1 MYKKMGSIST
11 FHLFLKER
19 TMGNY
24 ILRFTKLPKEIKA
37 TKRLTLKKKYSL
49 PEARELFYQVQ
60 ADVGPLDNKMTLE
73 IHRIE
78 GTKDYWE
85 FTLPLTKDVPL
96 DLLIDEDIIQELR
109 NLKGSQKEQF
119 EELENDLLVEFD
131 QSFEPVEQEV
141 NEPKPSF
148 LSGLSLPEV
157 KLPEV
162 AENLLSRVLPKK
174 QQVAVPLIEE
184 SPSENFVEEAL
195 ELPEDNYVPDYETV
209 EEEDGVPLEDLEM
222 EKEDILSPQ
231 ASQDDIVPSTVKE
244 SIPSVVI
251 PPLDAYLDLTTQP
264 IFNPIESLIAKLE
277 AKLDRQTQELIM
289 YFGLADK
296 NDFISERKKEFI
308 RTQYNPTFYKQLI
321 SSLYKLKND
330 VENKL
335 IKKLTIAYQEI
346 TADDGSEECL
356 AELAAKKAILSEEFT
371 DKIEAAFTSLEN
383 QLALDKARI
392 QKRQQEELERLN
404 KRHQDELYQIDVK
417 LQADKQEKAAQ
428 LDQMRQEAIEQEEE
442 KITASYEE
450 KAHKSQ
456 YSRLIERKNSQ
467 LEELSTILV
476 ESVQQVTDQELQYLQ
491 SMKSKLIE
499 SQPIFEEQRRIH
511 EQELREK
518 AVLAQRDRELAIKE
532 KELSL
537 KDKAVQNVESTKQ
550 QNQQKEMEISQF
562 LAKLIDDQTRRG
574 AENLATQQ
582 QLMAFIQQQQQG
594 TPLQAAPTQPG
605 AVQQAAGK
613 PSLWKKITL
622 SGAVLLAVAGFGGYV
637 HAKAQQDSNQT
648 TVSAAVQTENSYASF
663 ESTEPA
669 VPSYDDQISAG
680 KYIEAAKEY
689 PENIDHV
696 VQVVFE
702 KEDTDTLKQLTKL
715 GESDYGL
722 LDLAILQQDQKAIT
736 SIYQELSDALK
747 KDLTMGQKQQ
757 IASAYLL
764 QDKPKEAKSVLE

>member
-1 MYKKMGSIST
+1 
-11 FHLFLKER
+11 
-19 TMGNY
+19 MGNY

-37 TKRLTLKKKYSL
+37 TKRLILKKKYSL

-60 ADVGPLDNKMTLE
+60 ADVGPMDHKMTLE

-85 FTLPLTKDVPL
+85 FTLPLSKDVPL

-119 EELENDLLVEFD
+119 EELENDLLIEFD
-131 QSFEPVEQEV
+131 QPFEPVEEEV
-141 NEPKPSF
+141 NETKPSF

-157 KLPEV
+157 KLTEV

-174 QQVAVPLIEE
+174 QQAAVPLIEE

-222 EKEDILSPQ
+222 EKGEILSPQAQ
-231 ASQDDIVPSTVKE
+231 ASQDDIAPSTVKG
-244 SIPSVVI
+244 SIPGVVI

-264 IFNPIESLIAKLE
+264 IFSPIESLIAKLE
-277 AKLDRQTQELIM
+277 AKLDRQTQELIV

-417 LQADKQEKAAQ
+417 LQAEKQEKAAQ

-456 YSRLIERKNSQ
+456 YERLIERKNSQ

-518 AVLAQRDRELAIKE
+518 AILAQRDRELAIKE

-562 LAKLIDDQTRRG
+562 LAKLFDDQTRRG

-582 QLMAFIQQQQQG
+582 QLLAFIQQQQQG

-613 PSLWKKITL
+613 SSLWKKITL

-702 KEDTDTLKQLTKL
+702 KEDIDTLKQLTKL

>member
-1 MYKKMGSIST
+1 
-11 FHLFLKER
+11 
-19 TMGNY
+19 MGNY

-60 ADVGPLDNKMTLE
+60 ANVGPLDHKMTLE

-85 FTLPLTKDVPL
+85 FTLPLSKDVPL

-119 EELENDLLVEFD
+119 EELENDLLIEFD
-131 QSFEPVEQEV
+131 QPFEPVEEEV
-141 NEPKPSF
+141 NETKPSF
-148 LSGLSLPEV
+148 LGGLSLPEV

-277 AKLDRQTQELIM
+277 AKLDRQTQELIV

-417 LQADKQEKAAQ
+417 LQADKQEKATQ
-428 LDQMRQEAIEQEEE
+428 FDQMRQEAIEQEEE

-476 ESVQQVTDQELQYLQ
+476 ESVQQVTNQELQYLQ

-499 SQPIFEEQRRIH
+499 SQPVFEEQRRIH

-537 KDKAVQNVESTKQ
+537 KDQAVQNVESTKQ

-594 TPLQAAPTQPG
+594 TTLQAAPTQSS
-605 AVQQAAGK
+605 AAQQVAGK
-613 PSLWKKITL
+613 PSLWKKITF

-637 HAKAQQDSNQT
+637 HAKAQQDSNQA

>member
-1 MYKKMGSIST
+1 
-11 FHLFLKER
+11 
-19 TMGNY
+19 MGNY

-85 FTLPLTKDVPL
+85 FTLPLSKDVPL

-222 EKEDILSPQ
+222 EKEEILSPQ
-231 ASQDDIVPSTVKE
+231 ASQDDNILSTVKE
-244 SIPSVVI
+244 SIPGLVI

-264 IFNPIESLIAKLE
+264 IFYPIESLIAKLE

-346 TADDGSEECL
+346 TSDDGSEECL

-537 KDKAVQNVESTKQ
+537 KDQAVQNVESTKQ

-594 TPLQAAPTQPG
+594 TSLQAAPTQSS
-605 AVQQAAGK
+605 AAQQVAGK

-747 KDLTMGQKQQ
+747 KNLTMGQKQQ

>member
-1 MYKKMGSIST
+1 
-11 FHLFLKER
+11 
-19 TMGNY
+19 MGNY

-222 EKEDILSPQ
+222 EKEDILSPE

-277 AKLDRQTQELIM
+277 AKLDRQTQELIV
-289 YFGLADK
+289 YFDLADK

-346 TADDGSEECL
+346 TAYDGSEECL

-428 LDQMRQEAIEQEEE
+428 FDQMRQEAIEQEEE

-499 SQPIFEEQRRIH
+499 SQPVFEEQRRIH

-537 KDKAVQNVESTKQ
+537 KDQAVQNVESTKQ

-747 KDLTMGQKQQ
+747 KDLTMVQKQQ

>member
-1 MYKKMGSIST
+1 MGSIST

-222 EKEDILSPQ
+222 EKEEILSPQ

-277 AKLDRQTQELIM
+277 AKLDRQTQELIV
-289 YFGLADK
+289 YFDLADK

-428 LDQMRQEAIEQEEE
+428 FDQMRQEAIEQEEE

-499 SQPIFEEQRRIH
+499 SQPVFEEQRRIH

-550 QNQQKEMEISQF
+550 KNQQKEMEISQI
-562 LAKLIDDQTRRG
+562 LAKLIDDHTRRG
-574 AENLATQQ
+574 AENIATQQ

-747 KDLTMGQKQQ
+747 RDLTMGQKQQ

>member
-1 MYKKMGSIST
+1 
-11 FHLFLKER
+11 
-19 TMGNY
+19 MGNY

-222 EKEDILSPQ
+222 EKEDILSPE

-277 AKLDRQTQELIM
+277 AKLDRQTQELIV
-289 YFGLADK
+289 YFDLADK

-428 LDQMRQEAIEQEEE
+428 FDQMRQEAIEQEEE

-499 SQPIFEEQRRIH
+499 SQPVFEEQRRIH

-537 KDKAVQNVESTKQ
+537 KDQAVQNVESTKQ

-594 TPLQAAPTQPG
+594 TPLQAAPTQPS
-605 AVQQAAGK
+605 AVQQAVGK

>member
-1 MYKKMGSIST
+1 
-11 FHLFLKER
+11 
-19 TMGNY
+19 MGNY

-49 PEARELFYQVQ
+49 PEVRELFYQVQ

-85 FTLPLTKDVPL
+85 FTLPLSKDVPL

-119 EELENDLLVEFD
+119 EELENDLLIEFD
-131 QSFEPVEQEV
+131 QPFEPVEEEV
-141 NEPKPSF
+141 NETKPSF

-157 KLPEV
+157 KLTEV

-174 QQVAVPLIEE
+174 QQAAVPLIEE

-222 EKEDILSPQ
+222 EKEEILSPQAQ
-231 ASQDDIVPSTVKE
+231 ASQDDIVPSTVKG
-244 SIPSVVI
+244 SIPGVVI

-264 IFNPIESLIAKLE
+264 IFSPIESLIAKLE
-277 AKLDRQTQELIM
+277 AKLDRQTQELIV

-456 YSRLIERKNSQ
+456 YERLIERKNSQ

-499 SQPIFEEQRRIH
+499 SQPVFEEQRRIH

-594 TPLQAAPTQPG
+594 TPLQAAPTQPS
-605 AVQQAAGK
+605 AVQQAVGK

>member
-1 MYKKMGSIST
+1 
-11 FHLFLKER
+11 
-19 TMGNY
+19 MGNY

-60 ADVGPLDNKMTLE
+60 ADVGPLDHKMTLE
-73 IHRIE
+73 IHRVE

-85 FTLPLTKDVPL
+85 FTLPLSKDVPL

-119 EELENDLLVEFD
+119 EELENDLLIEFD
-131 QSFEPVEQEV
+131 QPFEPVEEEI
-141 NEPKPSF
+141 NETKPSF

-157 KLPEV
+157 KLTEV

-174 QQVAVPLIEE
+174 QQATVPLIEE

-222 EKEDILSPQ
+222 EKEEILSPQAQ
-231 ASQDDIVPSTVKE
+231 ASQDDIVPSTVKG
-244 SIPSVVI
+244 SIPGVVI

-264 IFNPIESLIAKLE
+264 IFSPIESLIAKLE
-277 AKLDRQTQELIM
+277 AKLDRQTQELIV

-371 DKIEAAFTSLEN
+371 DKIEAAFTSLDN
-383 QLALDKARI
+383 QLALDEARI

-499 SQPIFEEQRRIH
+499 SQPVFEEQRRIH

-562 LAKLIDDQTRRG
+562 LAKLFDDQTRRG

-613 PSLWKKITL
+613 SSLWKKITL

-637 HAKAQQDSNQT
+637 HAIAQQDSNQT

>member
-1 MYKKMGSIST
+1 
-11 FHLFLKER
+11 
-19 TMGNY
+19 MGNY

-60 ADVGPLDNKMTLE
+60 ANVGPLDHKMTLE

-85 FTLPLTKDVPL
+85 FTLPLSKDVPL

-119 EELENDLLVEFD
+119 EELENDLLIEFD
-131 QSFEPVEQEV
+131 QPFEPVEEEV
-141 NEPKPSF
+141 NETKPSF
-148 LSGLSLPEV
+148 LGGLSLPEV

-277 AKLDRQTQELIM
+277 AKLDRQTQELIV

-417 LQADKQEKAAQ
+417 LQADKQEKATQ
-428 LDQMRQEAIEQEEE
+428 FDQMRQEAIEQEEE

-476 ESVQQVTDQELQYLQ
+476 ESVQQVTNQELQYLQ

-499 SQPIFEEQRRIH
+499 SQPVFEEQRRIH

-537 KDKAVQNVESTKQ
+537 KDQAVQNVESTKQ

-582 QLMAFIQQQQQG
+582 QLMAFIQQKQQG
-594 TPLQAAPTQPG
+594 TTLQAAPTQSS
-605 AVQQAAGK
+605 ATQQVAGK

-637 HAKAQQDSNQT
+637 HAKAQQDSNQA

>member
-184 SPSENFVEEAL
+184 APSENFVEEAL

-222 EKEDILSPQ
+222 EKEEILSPQ
-231 ASQDDIVPSTVKE
+231 ASQNDIVPSTVKE

-277 AKLDRQTQELIM
+277 AKLDRQTQELIV
-289 YFGLADK
+289 YFDLADK

-417 LQADKQEKAAQ
+417 LQADKQEKVAQ
-428 LDQMRQEAIEQEEE
+428 FDQMRQEAIEQEEE

-499 SQPIFEEQRRIH
+499 SQPVFEEQRRIH

-550 QNQQKEMEISQF
+550 QNQQKEMEISQI
-562 LAKLIDDQTRRG
+562 LAKLIDDHTRRG
-574 AENLATQQ
+574 AENIATQQ

-594 TPLQAAPTQPG
+594 MPLQAAPTQPS

-613 PSLWKKITL
+613 SSLWKKITL

-702 KEDTDTLKQLTKL
+702 KEDIDTLKQLTKL

>member
-1 MYKKMGSIST
+1 
-11 FHLFLKER
+11 
-19 TMGNY
+19 MGNY

-60 ADVGPLDNKMTLE
+60 ANVGPLDHKMTLE

-85 FTLPLTKDVPL
+85 FTLPLSKDVPL

-119 EELENDLLVEFD
+119 EELENDLLIEFD
-131 QSFEPVEQEV
+131 QPFEPVEEEV
-141 NEPKPSF
+141 NETKPSF
-148 LSGLSLPEV
+148 LGGLSLPEV

-277 AKLDRQTQELIM
+277 AKLDRQTQELIV

-417 LQADKQEKAAQ
+417 LQADKQEKATQ
-428 LDQMRQEAIEQEEE
+428 FDQMRQEAIEQEEE

-499 SQPIFEEQRRIH
+499 SQPVFEEQRRIH

-537 KDKAVQNVESTKQ
+537 KDQAVQNVESTKQ

-594 TPLQAAPTQPG
+594 TTLQAAPTQSS
-605 AVQQAAGK
+605 AAQQVAGK

-637 HAKAQQDSNQT
+637 HAIAQQDSNQT

>member
-1 MYKKMGSIST
+1 
-11 FHLFLKER
+11 
-19 TMGNY
+19 MGNY

-60 ADVGPLDNKMTLE
+60 ANVGPLDHKMTLE

-85 FTLPLTKDVPL
+85 FTLPLSKDVPL

-119 EELENDLLVEFD
+119 EELENDLLIEFD
-131 QSFEPVEQEV
+131 QPFEPVEEEV
-141 NEPKPSF
+141 NETKPSF
-148 LSGLSLPEV
+148 LGGLSLPEV

-264 IFNPIESLIAKLE
+264 IFNPIELLIAKLE
-277 AKLDRQTQELIM
+277 AKLDRQTQELIV

-417 LQADKQEKAAQ
+417 LQADKQEKATQ
-428 LDQMRQEAIEQEEE
+428 FDQMRQEAIEQEEE

-499 SQPIFEEQRRIH
+499 SQPVFEEQRRIH

-537 KDKAVQNVESTKQ
+537 KDQAVQNVESTKQ

-594 TPLQAAPTQPG
+594 TTLQAAPTQSS
-605 AVQQAAGK
+605 AAQQVAGK

-637 HAKAQQDSNQT
+637 HAKAQQDSNQA

>member
-1 MYKKMGSIST
+1 
-11 FHLFLKER
+11 
-19 TMGNY
+19 MGNY

-174 QQVAVPLIEE
+174 QQVAVSLIEE

>member
-1 MYKKMGSIST
+1 
-11 FHLFLKER
+11 
-19 TMGNY
+19 MGNY

-49 PEARELFYQVQ
+49 PEARELFYQGQ

-85 FTLPLTKDVPL
+85 FTLPLSKDVPL

-119 EELENDLLVEFD
+119 EELENDLLIEFD
-131 QSFEPVEQEV
+131 QPFEPVEEEV
-141 NEPKPSF
+141 NETKPSF

-157 KLPEV
+157 KLTEV

-174 QQVAVPLIEE
+174 QQAAVPLIEE

-222 EKEDILSPQ
+222 EKEEILSPQAQ
-231 ASQDDIVPSTVKE
+231 ASQDDIVPSTVKG
-244 SIPSVVI
+244 SIPGVVI

-264 IFNPIESLIAKLE
+264 IFSPIESLIAKLE
-277 AKLDRQTQELIM
+277 AKLDRQTQELIV

-456 YSRLIERKNSQ
+456 YERLIERKNSQ

-499 SQPIFEEQRRIH
+499 SQPVFEEQRRIH

-594 TPLQAAPTQPG
+594 TPLQAAPTQPS
-605 AVQQAAGK
+605 AVQQAVGK

>member
-1 MYKKMGSIST
+1 MGSIST

-222 EKEDILSPQ
+222 EKEEILSPQ

-277 AKLDRQTQELIM
+277 AKLDRQTQELIV
-289 YFGLADK
+289 YFDLADK

-428 LDQMRQEAIEQEEE
+428 FDQMRQEAIEQEEE

-499 SQPIFEEQRRIH
+499 SQPVFEEQRRIH

-550 QNQQKEMEISQF
+550 KNQQKEMEISQI
-562 LAKLIDDQTRRG
+562 LAKLIDDHTRRG
-574 AENLATQQ
+574 AENIATQQ

-663 ESTEPA
+663 ESKEPA

>member
-1 MYKKMGSIST
+1 
-11 FHLFLKER
+11 
-19 TMGNY
+19 MGNY

-60 ADVGPLDNKMTLE
+60 ADVGPLDHKMTLE

-209 EEEDGVPLEDLEM
+209 EEEDGVSLEDLEM
-222 EKEDILSPQ
+222 EKEDILSPE

-277 AKLDRQTQELIM
+277 AKLDRQTQELIV
-289 YFGLADK
+289 YFDLADK

-428 LDQMRQEAIEQEEE
+428 FDQMRQEAIEQEEE

-499 SQPIFEEQRRIH
+499 SQPVFEEQRRIH

-537 KDKAVQNVESTKQ
+537 KDQAVQNVESTKQ

>member
-1 MYKKMGSIST
+1 MGSIST

-209 EEEDGVPLEDLEM
+209 EEKDGVPLEDLEM
-222 EKEDILSPQ
+222 EKEEILSPQ

-277 AKLDRQTQELIM
+277 AKLDRQTQELIV
-289 YFGLADK
+289 YFDLADK

-428 LDQMRQEAIEQEEE
+428 FDQMRQEAIEQEEE
-442 KITASYEE
+442 KITDSYAE

-499 SQPIFEEQRRIH
+499 SQPVFEEQRRIH

>member
-1 MYKKMGSIST
+1 
-11 FHLFLKER
+11 
-19 TMGNY
+19 MGNY

-60 ADVGPLDNKMTLE
+60 ADVGPLDHKMTLE

-85 FTLPLTKDVPL
+85 FTLPLSKDVPL

-119 EELENDLLVEFD
+119 EELENDLLIEFD
-131 QSFEPVEQEV
+131 QPFEPVEEEV
-141 NEPKPSF
+141 NETKPSF
-148 LSGLSLPEV
+148 LGGLSLPEV

-174 QQVAVPLIEE
+174 QQAAVPLIEE
-184 SPSENFVEEAL
+184 SPSENFIEEAL

-222 EKEDILSPQ
+222 EKEEILSSQAQ
-231 ASQDDIVPSTVKE
+231 ASQGDIVPSTVKG
-244 SIPSVVI
+244 SIPGVVI

-264 IFNPIESLIAKLE
+264 IFSPIESLIAKLE

-321 SSLYKLKND
+321 SSLYKLTND

-428 LDQMRQEAIEQEEE
+428 FDQMRQEAIEQEEE

-518 AVLAQRDRELAIKE
+518 AVLAQHDRELAIKE

-537 KDKAVQNVESTKQ
+537 KDQAVQNVESTKQ

-594 TPLQAAPTQPG
+594 TPLQAAPTQPS

>member
-1 MYKKMGSIST
+1 
-11 FHLFLKER
+11 
-19 TMGNY
+19 MGNY

-222 EKEDILSPQ
+222 EKEEILSPQ
-231 ASQDDIVPSTVKE
+231 ASQDDLVPSTVKE

-277 AKLDRQTQELIM
+277 AKLDRQTQELIV
-289 YFGLADK
+289 YFDLADK

-383 QLALDKARI
+383 QLALNKARI

-499 SQPIFEEQRRIH
+499 SQPVFEEQRRIH

-537 KDKAVQNVESTKQ
+537 KDQAVQNVESTKQ
-550 QNQQKEMEISQF
+550 KNQQKEMEISQI
-562 LAKLIDDQTRRG
+562 LAKLIDDHTRRG
-574 AENLATQQ
+574 AENIATQQ
-582 QLMAFIQQQQQG
+582 QLMAFIQQQQG
-594 TPLQAAPTQPG
+594 TPLQVAPTQPG
-605 AVQQAAGK
+605 AVQQATGK

-669 VPSYDDQISAG
+669 VLSYDDQISAG

>member
-1 MYKKMGSIST
+1 
-11 FHLFLKER
+11 
-19 TMGNY
+19 MGNY

-131 QSFEPVEQEV
+131 QSFESVEQEV

-222 EKEDILSPQ
+222 EKQEILSPQ

-244 SIPSVVI
+244 SIPSIVI

-277 AKLDRQTQELIM
+277 AKLDRQTQELIV
-289 YFGLADK
+289 YFDLADK

-356 AELAAKKAILSEEFT
+356 AELAAKKAILSAEFT

-550 QNQQKEMEISQF
+550 QNQQKEMEISQI
-562 LAKLIDDQTRRG
+562 LAKLIDDHTRRG
-574 AENLATQQ
+574 AENIATQQ

-702 KEDTDTLKQLTKL
+702 KQDTDTLKQLTKL

>member
-1 MYKKMGSIST
+1 MGSIST

-277 AKLDRQTQELIM
+277 AKLDRQTQELIV
-289 YFGLADK
+289 YFDLADK

-428 LDQMRQEAIEQEEE
+428 FDQMRQEAIEQEEE

-499 SQPIFEEQRRIH
+499 SQPVFEEQRRIH

-537 KDKAVQNVESTKQ
+537 KDQAVQNVESTKQ

>member
-1 MYKKMGSIST
+1 MGSIST

-131 QSFEPVEQEV
+131 QSFEPVEEEV

-195 ELPEDNYVPDYETV
+195 ELLEDNYVPDYETV

-222 EKEDILSPQ
+222 EKQEILSPQ

-251 PPLDAYLDLTTQP
+251 PPLDVYLDLTTQP

-277 AKLDRQTQELIM
+277 AKLDRQTQELIV
-289 YFGLADK
+289 YFDLADK

-428 LDQMRQEAIEQEEE
+428 FDQMRQEAIEQEEE

-491 SMKSKLIE
+491 SMKSKLNE
-499 SQPIFEEQRRIH
+499 SQPVFEEQRRIH

-550 QNQQKEMEISQF
+550 QNQQKEMEISQI
-562 LAKLIDDQTRRG
+562 LAKLIDDHTRRG
-574 AENLATQQ
+574 AENIATQQ

-613 PSLWKKITL
+613 SSLWKKITL

-637 HAKAQQDSNQT
+637 HAIAQQDSNQT

>member
-1 MYKKMGSIST
+1 
-11 FHLFLKER
+11 
-19 TMGNY
+19 MGNY

-60 ADVGPLDNKMTLE
+60 ADVGPLDHKMTLE
-73 IHRIE
+73 IHRVE

-85 FTLPLTKDVPL
+85 FTLPLSKDVPL

-119 EELENDLLVEFD
+119 EELENDLLIEFD
-131 QSFEPVEQEV
+131 QPFEPVEEEI
-141 NEPKPSF
+141 NETKPSF

-157 KLPEV
+157 KLTEV

-174 QQVAVPLIEE
+174 QQATVPLIEE

-222 EKEDILSPQ
+222 EKEEILSPQAQ
-231 ASQDDIVPSTVKE
+231 ASQDDIVPSTVKG
-244 SIPSVVI
+244 SIPGVVI

-264 IFNPIESLIAKLE
+264 IFSPIESLIAKLE
-277 AKLDRQTQELIM
+277 AKLDRQTQELIV

-371 DKIEAAFTSLEN
+371 DKIEAAFTSLDN
-383 QLALDKARI
+383 QLALDEARI

-499 SQPIFEEQRRIH
+499 SQPVFEEQRRIH

-562 LAKLIDDQTRRG
+562 LAKLFDDQTRRG

-605 AVQQAAGK
+605 AVQQADGK
-613 PSLWKKITL
+613 SSLWKKITL

-637 HAKAQQDSNQT
+637 HAIAQQDSNQT

>member
-1 MYKKMGSIST
+1 
-11 FHLFLKER
+11 
-19 TMGNY
+19 MGNY

-131 QSFEPVEQEV
+131 QSFEPIEQEV

-222 EKEDILSPQ
+222 EKQEILSPQ

-371 DKIEAAFTSLEN
+371 AKIEAAFTSLEN

-428 LDQMRQEAIEQEEE
+428 FDQMRQEAIEQEEE

-537 KDKAVQNVESTKQ
+537 KDQAVQNVESTKQ

-594 TPLQAAPTQPG
+594 TPLQVAPTQPG

-663 ESTEPA
+663 ESAEPA
-669 VPSYDDQISAG
+669 APSYDDQISAG

-722 LDLAILQQDQKAIT
+722 LNLAILQQDQKAIT

>member
-1 MYKKMGSIST
+1 
-11 FHLFLKER
+11 
-19 TMGNY
+19 MGNY

-60 ADVGPLDNKMTLE
+60 ANVGPLDHKMTLE

-85 FTLPLTKDVPL
+85 FTLPLSKDVPL

-119 EELENDLLVEFD
+119 EELENDLLIEFD
-131 QSFEPVEQEV
+131 QPFEPVEEEV
-141 NEPKPSF
+141 NETKPSF
-148 LSGLSLPEV
+148 LGGLSLPEV

-277 AKLDRQTQELIM
+277 AKLDRQTQELIV

-417 LQADKQEKAAQ
+417 LQADKQEKATQ
-428 LDQMRQEAIEQEEE
+428 FDQMRQEAIEQEEE

-499 SQPIFEEQRRIH
+499 SQPVFEEQRRIH

-537 KDKAVQNVESTKQ
+537 KDQAVQNVESTKQ

-562 LAKLIDDQTRRG
+562 LAKLFDDQTRRG

-605 AVQQAAGK
+605 AVQQADGK
-613 PSLWKKITL
+613 SSLWKKITL

-637 HAKAQQDSNQT
+637 HAIAQQDSNQT

>member
-1 MYKKMGSIST
+1 MGSIST

-119 EELENDLLVEFD
+119 EELENDLLIEFD
-131 QSFEPVEQEV
+131 QPFEPVEQEV

-222 EKEDILSPQ
+222 EKEEILSPQ

-277 AKLDRQTQELIM
+277 AKLDRQTQELIV

-428 LDQMRQEAIEQEEE
+428 FDQMRQEAIEQEEE

-499 SQPIFEEQRRIH
+499 SQPVFEEQRRIH

-518 AVLAQRDRELAIKE
+518 AILAQRDRELAIKE

-537 KDKAVQNVESTKQ
+537 QDQAVQNVESTKQ

-613 PSLWKKITL
+613 SSLWKKITL

-764 QDKPKEAKSVLE
+764 QDKPKEAKAVLE

>member
-1 MYKKMGSIST
+1 
-11 FHLFLKER
+11 
-19 TMGNY
+19 MGNY

-131 QSFEPVEQEV
+131 QSFDPVEQEV

>member
-1 MYKKMGSIST
+1 
-11 FHLFLKER
+11 
-19 TMGNY
+19 MGNY

-60 ADVGPLDNKMTLE
+60 ADVGPLDHKMTLE

-85 FTLPLTKDVPL
+85 FTLPLSKDVPL

-119 EELENDLLVEFD
+119 EELENDLLIEFD
-131 QSFEPVEQEV
+131 QPFEPVEEEV
-141 NEPKPSF
+141 NETKPSF
-148 LSGLSLPEV
+148 LGGLSLPEV
-157 KLPEV
+157 KLTEV

-174 QQVAVPLIEE
+174 QQAAVPLIEE
-184 SPSENFVEEAL
+184 SPSENFVEEAF

-209 EEEDGVPLEDLEM
+209 EEEDGVLLEDPEM
-222 EKEDILSPQ
+222 EKEEILSPQAQ
-231 ASQDDIVPSTVKE
+231 ASQDDIVPSTVKK
-244 SIPSVVI
+244 SIPGVVI

-264 IFNPIESLIAKLE
+264 IFSPIESLIAKLE
-277 AKLDRQTQELIM
+277 AKLDRQTQELIV
-289 YFGLADK
+289 YFDLADK

-417 LQADKQEKAAQ
+417 LQADKQEKATQ

-537 KDKAVQNVESTKQ
+537 KDQAVQNVESTKQ

-605 AVQQAAGK
+605 AVQQTAGK

-637 HAKAQQDSNQT
+637 NAIAQQDSNQT
-648 TVSAAVQTENSYASF
+648 NVSAAVQTENSYASF
-663 ESTEPA
+663 ESTEPV

>member
-1 MYKKMGSIST
+1 M
-11 FHLFLKER
+11 
-19 TMGNY
+19 
-24 ILRFTKLPKEIKA
+24 
-37 TKRLTLKKKYSL
+37 
-49 PEARELFYQVQ
+49 
-60 ADVGPLDNKMTLE
+60 
-73 IHRIE
+73 
-78 GTKDYWE
+78 
-85 FTLPLTKDVPL
+85 PL

-119 EELENDLLVEFD
+119 EELENDLLIEFD
-131 QSFEPVEQEV
+131 QPFEPVEEEV
-141 NEPKPSF
+141 NETKPSF

-157 KLPEV
+157 KLTEV

-174 QQVAVPLIEE
+174 QQAAVPLIEE

-222 EKEDILSPQ
+222 EKEEILSPQAQ
-231 ASQDDIVPSTVKE
+231 ASQDDIVPSTVKG
-244 SIPSVVI
+244 SIPGVVI

-264 IFNPIESLIAKLE
+264 IFSPIESLIAKLE
-277 AKLDRQTQELIM
+277 AKLDRQTQELIV

-456 YSRLIERKNSQ
+456 YERLIERKNSQ

-499 SQPIFEEQRRIH
+499 SQPVFEEQRRIH

-594 TPLQAAPTQPG
+594 TPLQAAPTQPS
-605 AVQQAAGK
+605 AVQQAVGK

>member
-1 MYKKMGSIST
+1 
-11 FHLFLKER
+11 
-19 TMGNY
+19 MGNY

-764 QDKPKEAKSVLE
+764 QDKLKEAKSVLE

>member
-1 MYKKMGSIST
+1 
-11 FHLFLKER
+11 
-19 TMGNY
+19 MGNY

-209 EEEDGVPLEDLEM
+209 EEEDGVPLEGLEM

-594 TPLQAAPTQPG
+594 TPLQATPTQPG

-663 ESTEPA
+663 ESKEPA

>member
-1 MYKKMGSIST
+1 
-11 FHLFLKER
+11 
-19 TMGNY
+19 
-24 ILRFTKLPKEIKA
+24 
-37 TKRLTLKKKYSL
+37 
-49 PEARELFYQVQ
+49 
-60 ADVGPLDNKMTLE
+60 
-73 IHRIE
+73 
-78 GTKDYWE
+78 
-85 FTLPLTKDVPL
+85 
-96 DLLIDEDIIQELR
+96 
-109 NLKGSQKEQF
+109 
-119 EELENDLLVEFD
+119 
-131 QSFEPVEQEV
+131 
-141 NEPKPSF
+141 
-148 LSGLSLPEV
+148 
-157 KLPEV
+157 
-162 AENLLSRVLPKK
+162 
-174 QQVAVPLIEE
+174 
-184 SPSENFVEEAL
+184 
-195 ELPEDNYVPDYETV
+195 
-209 EEEDGVPLEDLEM
+209 M
-222 EKEDILSPQ
+222 EKEEILSPQ
-231 ASQDDIVPSTVKE
+231 ASQNDIVPSTVKE

-277 AKLDRQTQELIM
+277 AKLDRQTQELIV
-289 YFGLADK
+289 YFDLADK

-428 LDQMRQEAIEQEEE
+428 FDQMRQEAIEQEEE

-499 SQPIFEEQRRIH
+499 SQPVFEEQRRIH

-537 KDKAVQNVESTKQ
+537 KDQAVQNVESTKQ
-550 QNQQKEMEISQF
+550 QNQQKEMEISQI
-562 LAKLIDDQTRRG
+562 LAKLIDDHTRRG
-574 AENLATQQ
+574 AENIATQQ

-594 TPLQAAPTQPG
+594 MPLQAAPTQPS
-605 AVQQAAGK
+605 AVQQAVGK
-613 PSLWKKITL
+613 SSLWKKITL

-702 KEDTDTLKQLTKL
+702 KEDIDTLKQLTKL

>member
-1 MYKKMGSIST
+1 
-11 FHLFLKER
+11 
-19 TMGNY
+19 MGNY

-60 ADVGPLDNKMTLE
+60 ADVGPLDHKMTLE

-85 FTLPLTKDVPL
+85 FTLPLSKDVPL

-109 NLKGSQKEQF
+109 NLKGNQKEQF
-119 EELENDLLVEFD
+119 EELENDLLIEFD
-131 QSFEPVEQEV
+131 KPFEPVEQEV

-162 AENLLSRVLPKK
+162 AENLISRVLPKK
-174 QQVAVPLIEE
+174 QQATVPLIEE
-184 SPSENFVEEAL
+184 SPSENFVEESL

-222 EKEDILSPQ
+222 EKEEILSPQ

-277 AKLDRQTQELIM
+277 AKLDRQTQELIV
-289 YFGLADK
+289 YFDLADK

-428 LDQMRQEAIEQEEE
+428 FDQMRQEAIEQEEE
-442 KITASYEE
+442 KITAFYEE

-456 YSRLIERKNSQ
+456 YSRLIECKNSQ

-537 KDKAVQNVESTKQ
+537 KDQAVQNVESTKQ

-582 QLMAFIQQQQQG
+582 QLLAFIQQQQQG
-594 TPLQAAPTQPG
+594 TPLQAAPTQPSV
-605 AVQQAAGK
+605 VQQAVGK

-702 KEDTDTLKQLTKL
+702 KEDTDTLQQLTKL

>member
-277 AKLDRQTQELIM
+277 AKLDRQTQELIV
-289 YFGLADK
+289 YFDLADK

-428 LDQMRQEAIEQEEE
+428 FDQMRQEAIEQEEE

-499 SQPIFEEQRRIH
+499 SQPVFEEQRRIH

-537 KDKAVQNVESTKQ
+537 KDQAVQNVESTKQ

-594 TPLQAAPTQPG
+594 TPLQAAPTQLG

>member
-1 MYKKMGSIST
+1 MGSIST

-60 ADVGPLDNKMTLE
+60 ADVGPLDHKMTLE

-209 EEEDGVPLEDLEM
+209 EEEDGVSLEDLEM
-222 EKEDILSPQ
+222 EKEDILSPE

-277 AKLDRQTQELIM
+277 AKLDRQTQELIV
-289 YFGLADK
+289 YFDLADK

-428 LDQMRQEAIEQEEE
+428 FDQMRQEAIEQEEE

-499 SQPIFEEQRRIH
+499 SQPVFEEQRRIH

-537 KDKAVQNVESTKQ
+537 KDQAVQNVESTKQ

>member
-1 MYKKMGSIST
+1 
-11 FHLFLKER
+11 
-19 TMGNY
+19 MGNY

-60 ADVGPLDNKMTLE
+60 ANVGPLDHKMTLE

-85 FTLPLTKDVPL
+85 FTLPLSKDVPL

-119 EELENDLLVEFD
+119 EELENDLLIEFD
-131 QSFEPVEQEV
+131 QPFEPVEEEV
-141 NEPKPSF
+141 NETKPSF
-148 LSGLSLPEV
+148 LGGLSLPEV
-157 KLPEV
+157 KLTEV

-277 AKLDRQTQELIM
+277 AKLDRQTQELIV

-417 LQADKQEKAAQ
+417 LQADKQEKATQ
-428 LDQMRQEAIEQEEE
+428 FDQMRQEAIEQEEE

-499 SQPIFEEQRRIH
+499 SQPVFEEQRRIH

-537 KDKAVQNVESTKQ
+537 KDQAVQNVESTKQ

-594 TPLQAAPTQPG
+594 TTLQAAPTQSS
-605 AVQQAAGK
+605 AAQQVAGK

-637 HAKAQQDSNQT
+637 HAKAQQDSNQA

>member
-1 MYKKMGSIST
+1 
-11 FHLFLKER
+11 
-19 TMGNY
+19 MGNY

-60 ADVGPLDNKMTLE
+60 ANVGPLDHKMTLE

-85 FTLPLTKDVPL
+85 FTLPLSKDVPL

-119 EELENDLLVEFD
+119 EELENDLLIEFD
-131 QSFEPVEQEV
+131 QPFEPVEEEV
-141 NEPKPSF
+141 NETKPSF
-148 LSGLSLPEV
+148 LGGLSLPEV

-277 AKLDRQTQELIM
+277 AKLDRQTQELIV

-335 IKKLTIAYQEI
+335 IKKLTIAYQEM

-417 LQADKQEKAAQ
+417 LQADKQEKATQ
-428 LDQMRQEAIEQEEE
+428 FDQMRQEAIEQEEE

-499 SQPIFEEQRRIH
+499 SQPVFEEQRRIH

-537 KDKAVQNVESTKQ
+537 KDQAVQNVESTKQ

-594 TPLQAAPTQPG
+594 TTLQAAPTQSS
-605 AVQQAAGK
+605 AAQQVAGK

-637 HAKAQQDSNQT
+637 HAKAQQDSNQA

>member
-1 MYKKMGSIST
+1 
-11 FHLFLKER
+11 
-19 TMGNY
+19 MGNY

-60 ADVGPLDNKMTLE
+60 ADVGPLDHKMTLE

-85 FTLPLTKDVPL
+85 FTLPLSKDVPL

-222 EKEDILSPQ
+222 EKEDILSPE

-277 AKLDRQTQELIM
+277 AKLDRQTQELIV
-289 YFGLADK
+289 YFDLADK

-456 YSRLIERKNSQ
+456 YERLIERKNSQ

-499 SQPIFEEQRRIH
+499 SQPVFEEQRRIH

-594 TPLQAAPTQPG
+594 TPLQAAPTQPS
-605 AVQQAAGK
+605 AVQQAVGK